1 MNFLS
6 DTIQRES
13 IISFPGFG
21 ISVNPPS
28 SFTILGKTV
37 YLYGVIIAAAFVLGM
52 LYCGRRAKK
61 IGISEDCVYDVL
73 LWLLPCCILG
83 ARLYYVLFRLDYYLK
98 NPAEIIAV
106 WQGGLAIYGGVFAGA
121 AVLFFFSKHRKI
133 SFKAMLDLFLTACI
147 LGQAIGRWGNFTN
160 REAFGGITD
169 IFCRMGLT
177 DSSGKTVYVHPTF
190 LYESLWDLTGF
201 ILMNRI
207 LTYKRR
213 YNGECFYLYC
223 FWYGSG
229 RAWIEGLRTDSLYI
243 PGTTVRISQIV
254 SIAISV
260 IGLILLIRNRNNHSL
275 MNQEQQVQEQ

>member
-1 MNFLS
+1 
-6 DTIQRES
+6 
-13 IISFPGFG
+13 
-21 ISVNPPS
+21 
-28 SFTILGKTV
+28 
-37 YLYGVIIAAAFVLGM
+37 
-52 LYCGRRAKK
+52 
-61 IGISEDCVYDVL
+61 
-73 LWLLPCCILG
+73 
-83 ARLYYVLFRLDYYLK
+83 
-98 NPAEIIAV
+98 
-106 WQGGLAIYGGVFAGA
+106 
-121 AVLFFFSKHRKI
+121 
-133 SFKAMLDLFLTACI
+133 MLDLFLTACI

-207 LTYKRR
+207 LTFKRR